1 MKEDNISLELVY
13 DRICSNIYNQLLL
26 VEQNHPIKRI
36 DADLMME
43 QSVVCG
49 LLGYHEFLSLRRL
62 NTVLQW
68 QRTSGC
74 YGDIEN
80 VEDFPKTNGRQTMRK
95 LLMKKELSGERFG
108 KTKKLVSNGMTLFM
122 AFEASTIQTE
132 NPEIPVGKSNGTHHS
147 IRSTSKIMALWS
159 K

>member
-1 MKEDNISLELVY
+1 MELVY

-43 QSVVCG
+43 QSVICG

-62 NTVLQW
+62 NAVLQW

-74 YGDIEN
+74 YGDIEDE
-80 VEDFPKTNGRQTMRK
+80 EDFQKNNRRQTTRK
-95 LLMKKELSGERFG
+95 LLMKKELPGESFG
-108 KTKKLVSNGMTLFM
+108 KTQKLVSNGITLFM
-122 AFEASTIQTE
+122 EFVASMGAYHLG
-132 NPEIPVGKSNGTHHS
+132 GKPGNSS
-147 IRSTSKIMALWS
+147 WKVKWYASLFLESF
-159 K
+159 

>member
-1 MKEDNISLELVY
+1 MELVY

-62 NTVLQW
+62 NAVLQW

-74 YGDIEN
+74 YGDIEDE
-80 VEDFPKTNGRQTMRK
+80 EDFQKNNRRQTTRK
-95 LLMKKELSGERFG
+95 LLMKKELPGESFG
-108 KTKKLVSNGMTLFM
+108 KTQKLVSNGITLFM
-122 AFEASTIQTE
+122 EFVASMGAYHLG
-132 NPEIPVGKSNGTHHS
+132 GKPGNSS
-147 IRSTSKIMALWS
+147 WKVKW
-159 K
+159 

>member
-1 MKEDNISLELVY
+1 M
-13 DRICSNIYNQLLL
+13 
-26 VEQNHPIKRI
+26 
-36 DADLMME
+36 
-43 QSVVCG
+43 VCG